1 METDEIERETEGQ
14 RERERERD
22 RDRDRG
28 KAVFIEYA
36 FWPRPREAGIACSEI
51 TELVIER
58 L

>member
-14 RERERERD
+14 RERERD

-28 KAVFIEYA
+28 KAVFIELA

-51 TELVIER
+51 AELVIER